1 MPPIECVLADFSA
14 DIIKELARPLVR
26 PIPAAGI
33 AASPRLLELY
43 ELRVRLLTPR
53 KGEKDKAQRIRE
65 TGRQLARQR

>member
-1 MPPIECVLADFSA
+1 MPPIECVLADFST

-43 ELRVRLLTPR
+43 ELRVRLLTPGE
-53 KGEKDKAQRIRE
+53 GEKD
-65 TGRQLARQR
+65 